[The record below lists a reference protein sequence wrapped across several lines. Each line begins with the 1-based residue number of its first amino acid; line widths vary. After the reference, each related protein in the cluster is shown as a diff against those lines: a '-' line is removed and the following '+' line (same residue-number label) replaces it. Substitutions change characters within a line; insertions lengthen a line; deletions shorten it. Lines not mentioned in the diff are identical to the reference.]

1 VSDERAAIAAA
12 NASAYALGASVWTRD
27 PARAARVEAGVRAGS
42 VWHNDHAYS
51 YGAAQ
56 ASWGGRGLSGYGR
69 THSKHGLYELSS
81 IKFVDRDRGRIPV
94 PWWYPYDAD
103 TVDGLRGALS
113 VLYGDRGLGRIR
125 AAWSERRSLVALA
138 RRYRA

>member
-1 VSDERAAIAAA
+1 EWGAAGRAGGGVRERPGWCHEPTVLASVPTGARIDREEIFGPVVTVARVSDERAAIAAA

-56 ASWGGRGLSGYGR
+56 AAWGGRGLSGYGR
-69 THSKHGLYELSS
+69 THSKHGLYQLSS
-81 IKFVDRDRGRIPV
+81 IKFVDRDRGR
-94 PWWYPYDAD
+94 
-103 TVDGLRGALS
+103 
-113 VLYGDRGLGRIR
+113 
-125 AAWSERRSLVALA
+125 
-138 RRYRA
+138 